1 MSETSNPDRLIVVGV
16 IKGAHGVR
24 GDVRVK
30 SFTADPDDVFTYGAL
45 VDERGKPVLTPVSAR
60 PGKDHFIV
68 RPKEQKQKEDWDG
81 LRGTLLHVP
90 RAQLPDTEDDEFYI
104 EDLVGLKVYSGG
116 SEPAGRVKAE
126 QTFGAEDLLEVSLS
140 VGGDTVLVPFTRAD
154 VPTVD
159 LAAGRVVIPTLED
172 WAAPAEEG
180 DRAD

>member
-16 IKGAHGVR
+16 VKGAHGVR

-45 VDERGKPVLTPVSAR
+45 VDEGGKPVLTPVSAR

-116 SEPAGRVKAE
+116 SEPAGRVKAV
-126 QTFGAEDLLEVSLS
+126 QNFGADDLLEVRLS
-140 VGGDTVLVPFTRAD
+140 VGGDTVLVPFTLAD

>member
-90 RAQLPDTEDDEFYI
+90 RAQLPDTEDDEF
-104 EDLVGLKVYSGG
+104 
-116 SEPAGRVKAE
+116 
-126 QTFGAEDLLEVSLS
+126 
-140 VGGDTVLVPFTRAD
+140 
-154 VPTVD
+154 
-159 LAAGRVVIPTLED
+159 
-172 WAAPAEEG
+172 
-180 DRAD
+180 